1 MEETVG
7 ALRSLFSFLLLS
19 FAVALVLLAALLK
32 YLRCM
37 SWSCSCSVCEA
48 YVTGSWTA
56 HFGNRCDWYAH
67 LLRESPTRTI
77 HIHVLGNTVT
87 ANPDNVEHMLRA
99 RFDNYPK
106 GKPFSV
112 ILRDLLGRGIFN
124 VDGDLWRFQRKMAS
138 TELGSAAVLLFASCI
153 VADESRGRLLPLL
166 DFACASDKILDL
178 QDVFRRFAFDNIC
191 KISFG
196 LDPRC
201 LELSLPL
208 SEFAAAFDKASRL
221 SAQRATTTTP
231 IVWKAKRLLN
241 WGSERELRESIG
253 LVNLLAMEII
263 RKRRKLGV
271 SSNHDLLSRFMACV
285 DDDTYLRDIII
296 SFLLAGRDTVASA
309 LTSFFLLLFRHPDVR
324 SAIRYEID
332 RVLGCSGATAGYDH
346 LRDLHYLHAAVF
358 ECMRLYPPVQFDS
371 KFCVEDDVLPD
382 GTFVGKG
389 TRVTYHA
396 YAMGRMEELWGND
409 CHEFRPHRWLT
420 NGVFTPESPYK
431 YPVFQ
436 GGLRGCLGKEMALME
451 MKTVIA
457 AVVRR
462 FDIDVVADDSSRTP
476 KFAPGLTASLE
487 GGLPVRVRRR
497 WLQQH
502 RKHAVVRSSHLLL
515 PSSAAAYCRGR
526 HSIIAMLVIMYVWL
540 Q

>member
-7 ALRSLFSFLLLS
+7 ALWSLFSFLLLF
-19 FAVALVLLAALLK
+19 FAGSLVLLAALLK
-32 YLRCM
+32 FLRSM
-37 SWSCSCSVCEA
+37 SWWCSCSVCEA

-56 HFGNRCDWYAH
+56 HFGNLCDWYAH

-77 HIHVLGNTVT
+77 QIHVLGNTVT

-112 ILRDLLGRGIFN
+112 ILRDLLGHGIFN
-124 VDGDLWRFQRKMAS
+124 VDGDLWRFQRKIAS
-138 TELGSAAVLLFASCI
+138 AELGSAAVRLFASCI
-153 VADESRGRLLPLL
+153 VADEIRGRLLPLL
-166 DFACASDKILDL
+166 DFACAGDKILDL

-221 SAQRATTTTP
+221 SARRATTTTP

-241 WGSERELRESIG
+241 WGSERELREAIG
-253 LVNLLAMEII
+253 MVNLLAMEII
-263 RKRRKLGV
+263 RQRRKLG
-271 SSNHDLLSRFMACV
+271 SCSNHDLLSRFMASV
-285 DDDTYLRDIII
+285 DDDNYLRDIII
-296 SFLLAGRDTVASA
+296 SFLLAGRDTIASA
-309 LTSFFLLLFRHPDVR
+309 LT
-324 SAIRYEID
+324 
-332 RVLGCSGATAGYDH
+332 
-346 LRDLHYLHAAVF
+346 
-358 ECMRLYPPVQFDS
+358 
-371 KFCVEDDVLPD
+371 
-382 GTFVGKG
+382 
-389 TRVTYHA
+389 
-396 YAMGRMEELWGND
+396 ELWGND
-409 CHEFRPHRWLT
+409 CHDFRPHRWLT

-436 GGLRGCLGKEMALME
+436 GGLRGCLGKEMALLD

-462 FDIDVVADDSSRTP
+462 FDIDVVGDNSSRTP

-497 WLQQH
+497 EE
-502 RKHAVVRSSHLLL
+502 S
-515 PSSAAAYCRGR
+515 
-526 HSIIAMLVIMYVWL
+526 
-540 Q
+540 